1 MITAFQKN
9 AFQNNAFQIEVII
22 IIPPD
27 TNPRGFKIPLRFLQR
42 KVSITKEELDE
53 LKRENNIDDDEEA
66 ILLIML
72 SKPKISYKLVKKQ

>member
-27 TNPRGFKIPLRFLQR
+27 TNPRGFKIPLKFFRER
-42 KVSITKEELDE
+42 MNIPKEELDR
-53 LKRENNIDDDEEA
+53 LKKEFDIEDDEEA
-66 ILLIML
+66 VLLLVL
-72 SKPKISYKLVKKQ
+72 SKQKVGYKLIKKE